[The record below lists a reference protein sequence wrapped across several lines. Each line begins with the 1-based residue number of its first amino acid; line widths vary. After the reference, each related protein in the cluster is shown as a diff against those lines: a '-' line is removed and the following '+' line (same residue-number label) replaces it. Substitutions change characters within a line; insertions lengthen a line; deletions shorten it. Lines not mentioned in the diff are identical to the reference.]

1 MEKCSKCQNLL
12 ECKPLGACWCMD
24 YPKIPIRNTSDQCL
38 CSSCLEAS
46 FAETINHSIA
56 ELSQDM
62 MQSIS
67 NSFSIENLREQV
79 DYTINKD
86 GLLQFT
92 KWYLIKRG
100 YCCGNGCYN
109 CPYEVKNKI

>member
-1 MEKCSKCQNLL
+1 
-12 ECKPLGACWCMD
+12 
-24 YPKIPIRNTSDQCL
+24 
-38 CSSCLEAS
+38 
-46 FAETINHSIA
+46 
-56 ELSQDM
+56 M

-67 NSFSIENLREQV
+67 NSFSTENLREQV

-109 CPYEVKNKI
+109 CPYETKNKI